1 MRIRR
6 PRSRRRPG
14 GITLNLASMIDLTFL
29 LLIYFMV
36 STVLSRPEDRLSPA
50 LQTVS
55 ETDIG
60 SNADFQPQV
69 LDVYRFQG
77 KPVYGLGVQVLH
89 DRRALETALVE
100 LYKPV
105 GLFVRAA
112 GDVPIGHVAGAI
124 QAARDAGFEQVTYV
138 PAD

>member
-1 MRIRR
+1 
-6 PRSRRRPG
+6 
-14 GITLNLASMIDLTFL
+14 MIDLTFL
-29 LLIYFMV
+29 MLIYFMV

-55 ETDIG
+55 ETAIG
-60 SNADFQPQV
+60 SSADFQPQI

-77 KPVYGLGVQVLH
+77 KPVYGLGVQVLL

-105 GLFVRAA
+105 GLFVRGA
-112 GDVPIGHVAGAI
+112 GDVPVGHVAGAI
-124 QAARDAGFEQVTYV
+124 QAARDAGFEKVTYV
-138 PAD
+138 PAE